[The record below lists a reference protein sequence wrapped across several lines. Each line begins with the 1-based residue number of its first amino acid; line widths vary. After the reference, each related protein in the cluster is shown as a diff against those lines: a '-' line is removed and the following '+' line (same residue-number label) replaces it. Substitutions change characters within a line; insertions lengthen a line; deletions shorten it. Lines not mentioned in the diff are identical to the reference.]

1 MKKKATL
8 KLLRKIVTPT
18 FVKAIILLFPIT
30 FLIVYKAAHEGLTLE
45 TFVSIDTFSA
55 IILAFLC
62 QIIADTITKRF
73 ERKNEDSLKLTK
85 DYQTI
90 IKKYERSNLL
100 HFENKTFPIICLALR
115 NSSSLPFQF
124 EFDDSSFDKKYQL
137 PSQIAQN
144 SDTLMQAH
152 KYSNIYNQLNI
163 RLDNLKQK
171 DNLIV
176 LSYSQTTYYDSLITN
191 RAMDY
196 CWNNGKTIRE
206 IYEPGPFI
214 SDLEKSK
221 FSNHLG
227 FNGFLE
233 TSDGKIIFVKRGK
246 KLSVGKNT
254 WSPSVAASLKA
265 KYALNE
271 NQKFDKQGLSNAIR
285 KEITDE
291 LYIEFD
297 QDIDLTESI
306 FAFYRDLVEGG
317 KPQFLFYYKLENYTF
332 DEFQANFYAKYKKG
346 NNVVD
351 GTKFIG
357 LSIDEC
363 RNSELTYS
371 GILSKDIFYNMSV
384 SSASSLAMLFKHLEL
399 SK

>member
-1 MKKKATL
+1 MKKKTTR
-8 KLLRKIVTPT
+8 KMLRKIVTPT

-30 FLIVYKAAHEGLTLE
+30 FLIVYKAARGDLTLE

-62 QIIADTITKRF
+62 QIIADKITKGF
-73 ERKNEDSLKLTK
+73 ERQNEDSLKLTE
-85 DYQTI
+85 DHQTI
-90 IKKYERSNLL
+90 VKKYERSNLL
-100 HFENKTFPIICLALR
+100 HFESKAFPAICLALR
-115 NSSSLPFQF
+115 NCSDRPFQLV
-124 EFDDSSFDKKYQL
+124 FDDSAFNKKYQL

-152 KYSNIYNQLNI
+152 KHSSVYNQLNI
-163 RLDNLKQK
+163 RLDNLKQI
-171 DNLIV
+171 DNRIV

-214 SDLEKSK
+214 SDLENSK

-233 TSDGKIIFVKRGK
+233 TSDGKIVFVKRGQ

-265 KYALNE
+265 KYALDE
-271 NQKFDKQGLSNAIR
+271 NQKFDKQGLSEAIK

-297 QDIDLTESI
+297 QDTDLSESI

-317 KPQFLFYYKLENYTF
+317 KPQFLFYFKFNNYTF
-332 DEFQANFYAKYKKG
+332 NEFQANFYAKYKKK

-363 RNSELTYS
+363 RNSELTCS
-371 GILSKDIFYNMSV
+371 GILHKNNFYKMTA